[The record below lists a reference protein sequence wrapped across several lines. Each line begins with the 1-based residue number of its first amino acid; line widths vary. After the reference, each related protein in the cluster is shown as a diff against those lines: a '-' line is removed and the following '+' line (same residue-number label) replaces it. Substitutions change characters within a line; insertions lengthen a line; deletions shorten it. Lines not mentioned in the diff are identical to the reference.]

1 MLQSWRSSDQQ
12 RAVSRWLRRRPQY
25 LAAWWR
31 WQRDPLRSPTL
42 LTSGAALVL
51 VIVLLARYHVVVV
64 MAAHWPWMLVA
75 AALPFGTATARRR
88 DAVLRCGS
96 RSWLAALPSAASVSG
111 QSAAVPLALSALLTL
126 SVFCAGLADHLRST
140 VTMTAVATTLCGS
153 ILGIFFAL
161 VVPLR
166 TCKAPRPGL
175 RGIRRPPLT
184 QLRPSLLPLGTWVVA
199 QAKSASSPKRMA
211 LGALILLLAVP
222 LEASTAR
229 FTRECLVTVG
239 AWFIAQ
245 YLLTLLIALL
255 HAPFAAFRW
264 LCATPI
270 SLYRFTLSLGYQVW
284 LKELTASVLVVFA
297 MAALLPRLSAT
308 TLWTALGWV
317 TACVLLGIIASFLAF
332 RTGVLMSVLHRRIS

>member
-31 WQRDPLRSPTL
+31 WQRDPLRWPAL
-42 LTSGAALVL
+42 LTSAAALVL
-51 VIVLLARYHVVVV
+51 VIVLLTHYHVVAVL
-64 MAAHWPWMLVA
+64 AAHWPWIGVA
-75 AALPFGTATARRR
+75 AALPFGPATARRR
-88 DAVLRCGS
+88 DAVLRWGS

-126 SVFCAGLADHLRST
+126 SVCCAGLVDHLRWT
-140 VTMTAVATTLCGS
+140 VTLTAVATTLCGS
-153 ILGIFFAL
+153 IFGIFLAL
-161 VVPLR
+161 VMPLR
-166 TCKAPRPGL
+166 TRKAPRPGL

-184 QLRPSLLPLGTWVVA
+184 QLRPSLLPLGNWVIA

-222 LEASTAR
+222 LEEYTVTTA
-229 FTRECLVTVG
+229 RECLVAVG

-255 HAPFAAFRW
+255 RAPFAAFRW
-264 LCATPI
+264 LCATPV

-284 LKELTASVLVVFA
+284 LKELTASVLIVFA
-297 MAALLPRLSAT
+297 MAALLPRLSGT

-317 TACVLLGIIASFLAF
+317 TACVLLGITASFLAF
-332 RTGVLMSVLHRRIS
+332 RKGVLMSILHRRIG